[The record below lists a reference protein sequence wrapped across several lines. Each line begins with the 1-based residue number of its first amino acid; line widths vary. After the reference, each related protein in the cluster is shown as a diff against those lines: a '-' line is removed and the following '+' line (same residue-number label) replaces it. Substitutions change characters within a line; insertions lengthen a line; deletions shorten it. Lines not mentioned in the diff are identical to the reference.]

1 MRGFVSLLVG
11 PEGPQDYAQT
21 SDSKT
26 WNVVMRR
33 IVLCRLVLR
42 VLCCVFLCGQLTKR
56 KCRRTQGSLLLPLP
70 PWLLVA
76 LQS

>member
-11 PEGPQDYAQT
+11 PEGPQDYKQP

-26 WNVVMRR
+26 WNVVLRR

-42 VLCCVFLCGQLTKR
+42 VLCCAVPCG
-56 KCRRTQGSLLLPLP
+56 
-70 PWLLVA
+70 
-76 LQS
+76 